1 VDHPDSPAR
10 GEAPRVHASDSA
22 ALGGDIAERYQV
34 QSTLGRGGM
43 ATVYEVVELA
53 TGQRLALK
61 RMRKLK
67 DPAKH
72 QRNLELFS
80 REFHALS
87 QLSHPRIVQAFD
99 FGIDARGPYYT
110 MELLDGGDL
119 QRLAPLPWRTACAI
133 ARELCS
139 ALSLL
144 HSRRL
149 VHRDLSPRNVRRT
162 TDGLAKLFDF
172 GALAPLGP
180 QKVLVGTPPC
190 CAPEAL
196 ALQPL
201 DGRTDLFALGATL
214 YFMLVGRHAYLATQF
229 AQLHDAWQLGYP
241 RASELVAD
249 IPPALDLL
257 LADLLR
263 LEPYARLSNAA
274 EVIQRLC
281 AIDGQPLDAEL
292 QVAASYLSLPTLV
305 GRDPQL
311 RRAQRSLARDAH
323 GSSVVIEGAPGMGR
337 SRFLDRCLLDATL
350 LGATVVRVDADDA
363 RSGDYGALRA
373 LARQLS
379 RLLPRATQDSAEAH
393 RAVLAEILPEPFAN
407 PLYAPP
413 PPAVTSPRPQLQ
425 AAARSWLTDIAKS
438 STLVIGVDDFDRI
451 DEPSAALLS
460 LLAHDPQRGV
470 HLAVTMS
477 NAQPVAPEQEVL
489 LDASVRVELTPLTLE
504 DSENLLKSLF
514 NDARE
519 IGAVAHRFHELAA
532 GNPRDLLQLAQ
543 HLVAQGLARYEG
555 GCWSLALGARDAGL
569 PSSMAQALR
578 ERVAAISGDAR
589 ELASAL
595 ALCPDVSFT
604 LEECA
609 TLCQQGG
616 ETLMTALSQLAFAE
630 LLAVV
635 EGQYRLARTQWA
647 PALRATLAPVV
658 ECRLQARLG
667 KVFLER
673 GQHFRASQH
682 LLRAGDDVRAL
693 DVLVAHA
700 AASQEQTASSPEL
713 FSRYARSL
721 PADWY
726 DTYVQA
732 FRACARLRR
741 PRRDAMTLRGRLAG
755 VAPAFGIADTSELA
769 PLFEQLRQDSGLDD
783 FEAASAAL
791 PPLARIQLGQQRA
804 QARFDACD
812 PEQRVH
818 PPATALRIMV
828 RALGAATTRVANGLD
843 VMYMRS
849 LPRLGAFAELSASL
863 RATRDLMDG
872 VEARYMGQ
880 FERARA
886 LYMELLAL
894 IEQPGNAGWDASY
907 ATIIRLAVM
916 TALGIMDACLGRSA
930 SLDWA
935 ERAGANPDYRVNA
948 EHTRLIYHLYQ
959 GDIETADDCRRQV
972 ERLRLQSQQ
981 LYPST
986 HMVWEIDA
994 HMMADDLTHMREKV
1008 EQCARLST
1016 TFEAWRAVHDYARS
1030 EYQRILSDYA
1040 GALTCIEGALAR
1052 VAPGEHVLWAS
1063 MAMARVRALS
1073 ELGRH
1078 AEALHAA
1085 EAYVAS
1091 ADAHRLQS
1099 VAERLRLMLALC
1111 QARARLPEAR
1121 LTVQAVLERYRA
1133 RQVSGLCLGFAH
1145 EIAARVASQLGHES
1159 AMLEHAEACRVVYC
1173 RHANPALL
1181 LKYEHLMRELESPE
1195 PTHSGDMPPADAAA
1209 AVTES
1214 KRVSLAFSQCNAEE
1228 QRSRLAL
1235 LALLRHS
1242 RAIGGLLYVVTGAG
1256 LRLVAAAGEHNDA
1269 HDAATWIA
1277 NYLAAQ
1283 TYDVTTCVEAESP
1296 NTPVP
1301 QQYVDERGRAYR
1313 PVILGHNV
1321 SGRWTITAVALLAPS
1336 DRIPYRPP
1344 SQVATMLSRLW
1355 AEHPVR

>member
-10 GEAPRVHASDSA
+10 GEAHRVQASDSA
-22 ALGGDIAERYQV
+22 ALGGEIAERYQV

-87 QLSHPRIVQAFD
+87 QLSHPRIVQVFE

-162 TDGLAKLFDF
+162 ANGLAKMFDF

-196 ALQPL
+196 GLQPL

-241 RASELVAD
+241 RASELVFD
-249 IPPALDLL
+249 IPPALDTL

-311 RRAQRSLARDAH
+311 RRAQRSLARDAP

-379 RLLPRATQDSAEAH
+379 RLLPRATQESAEAH
-393 RAVLAEILPEPFAN
+393 RAVLADILPEPFAN
-407 PLYAPP
+407 LLFTPVPLP
-413 PPAVTSPRPQLQ
+413 VTSPRPQLQ
-425 AAARSWLTDIAKS
+425 AAARSWLSDIAKS
-438 STLVIGVDDFDRI
+438 SALVIGVDDFDRI

-489 LDASVRVELTPLTLE
+489 LDAGVRIELTPLTRE
-504 DSENLLKSLF
+504 DSEHLLKSLF
-514 NDARE
+514 NDAPE
-519 IGAVAHRFHELAA
+519 IGTVAHRLHELAA

-555 GCWSLALGARDAGL
+555 GCWSLALGAHDAGL

-578 ERVAAISGDAR
+578 ERVAAISGDAL

-595 ALCPDVSFT
+595 ALCPDLSFS

-609 TLCQQGG
+609 ALCLRSGDA
-616 ETLMTALSQLAFAE
+616 LMSALSQVVEAE

-635 EGQYRLARTQWA
+635 EAEYRLARTLWA

-673 GQHFRASQH
+673 RHDFRASQH

-700 AASQEQTASSPEL
+700 AASQEQTASSPAL

-732 FRACARLRR
+732 FRACARLGR
-741 PRRDAMTLRGRLAG
+741 PRRDAMMLRGRLAG
-755 VAPAFGIADTSELA
+755 VAPAFGIADTSELT
-769 PLFEQLRQDSGLDD
+769 PLFAQLRHDSGLED
-783 FEAASAAL
+783 FECARSTLAPRARMAL
-791 PPLARIQLGQQRA
+791 AQRRA
-804 QARFDACD
+804 GACD

-828 RALGAATTRVANGLD
+828 RALGATTTRVANGLD

-849 LPRLGAFAELSASL
+849 LPRLGAFAELSPSL

-872 VEARYMGQ
+872 VEARYMGE

-886 LYMELLAL
+886 LYVELLAS
-894 IEQPGNAGWDASY
+894 IERPGSVGWDASY

-916 TALGIMDACLGRSA
+916 TALGVMDACLGRSA
-930 SLDWA
+930 SLEWA
-935 ERAGANPDYRVNA
+935 ERASTHPGYRVNA
-948 EHTRLIYHLYQ
+948 EHTRLLYHLYQ

-972 ERLRLQSQQ
+972 ERLRLQTQQ

-986 HMVWEIDA
+986 HLVWEIDA
-994 HMMADDLTHMREKV
+994 HMMSDDLTHMREKV
-1008 EQCARLST
+1008 EQCARLAT
-1016 TFEAWRAVHDYARS
+1016 TFEAWRAVHEYTRA

-1040 GALTCIEGALAR
+1040 GALACIDSALAR
-1052 VAPGEHVLWAS
+1052 VEPGEHVLWAS

-1073 ELGRH
+1073 ELGRN
-1078 AEALHAA
+1078 AEALLAA

-1091 ADAHRLQS
+1091 ADAHHLQS

-1111 QARARLPEAR
+1111 QARAHRPEGR
-1121 LTVQAVLERYRA
+1121 LTVQAVLERYRV
-1133 RQVSGLCLGFAH
+1133 QHVSGVCLGFAH

-1181 LKYEHLMRELESPE
+1181 LKYEHLMQELESPE
-1195 PTHSGDMPPADAAA
+1195 PAQPSELPGAGADNP
-1209 AVTES
+1209 VTES
-1214 KRVSLAFSQCNAEE
+1214 KRVSLAFAQCNAEE
-1228 QRSRLAL
+1228 QRARLAL

-1242 RAIGGLLYVVTGAG
+1242 RAVGGLLYLLTGAG
-1256 LRLVAAAGEHNDA
+1256 PSLVAEAGEHNDA
-1269 HDAATWIA
+1269 LDAPIWIA
-1277 NYLAAQ
+1277 RYLAAQ
-1283 TYDVTTCVEAESP
+1283 SYDATTCVDADSP
-1296 NTPVP
+1296 DTPVP

-1321 SGRWTITAVALLAPS
+1321 SGRWTIAAVALLAPS
-1336 DRIPYRPP
+1336 DRIPFRPP

-1355 AEHPVR
+1355 AEHTRR